1 MQFEQLKLRLSTLR
15 TPTFNSSDFSFAGF
29 GLKGFGMD
37 IVTFDFVTLSTF
49 HIIQGKRH
57 ASHRPNVPLSTSAYS
72 SAATP
77 TYNINYI
84 IL

>member
-15 TPTFNSSDFSFAGF
+15 TPTFNSSDSSFAGF

-49 HIIQGKRH
+49 HIIQGQTSRVPSSQRPIKHFRIFVSSN
-57 ASHRPNVPLSTSAYS
+57 SHV
-72 SAATP
+72 
-77 TYNINYI
+77 
-84 IL
+84 